1 VILLL
6 IRLFRGWL
14 GRLSAP
20 TAARVPSAVRVPAA
34 SRGPIALV
42 VHQAAYDLRASFRN
56 PRARFFT
63 FLFPVILLVIL
74 AGVFGNGTTTI
85 EGVRVQL
92 SRFYVGGILAMS
104 IITAA
109 YAMLVVSVA
118 GARESGILKRRR
130 ATPVPPA
137 VLIAGQIVAT
147 LVTVAIMTTLLLV
160 IARVAYNVSLPAPAL
175 VAAVAA
181 AILGTATFASL
192 GYAVAGL
199 IGSADAA
206 QPIVQVTMMPLYFIS
221 GIWIPNAN
229 LSSGLRHVASIFP
242 VEHLATA
249 LHTASVHTSL
259 SGAVSGKDLA
269 VLAVWALA
277 AGSFAARRF
286 QWLPAAPASA

>member
-1 VILLL
+1 
-6 IRLFRGWL
+6 
-14 GRLSAP
+14 
-20 TAARVPSAVRVPAA
+20 
-34 SRGPIALV
+34 
-42 VHQAAYDLRASFRN
+42 LRASFRN

-104 IITAA
+104 IITAS

-118 GARESGILKRRR
+118 GARENGILKRRR

-147 LVTVAIMTTLLLV
+147 LVTVTIMTTLLMV
-160 IARVAYNVSLPAPAL
+160 IARVAYNVSLPVPAL
-175 VAAVAA
+175 VATVAA
-181 AILGTATFASL
+181 AIVGTATFASL

-242 VEHLATA
+242 VEHLASA
-249 LHTASVHTSL
+249 LHRASVHTSF
-259 SGAVSGKDLA
+259 STAVSGKDLV
-269 VLAVWALA
+269 VLALWALA
-277 AGSFAARRF
+277 AGSLAARRF
-286 QWLPAAPASA
+286 QWLPAAAASA